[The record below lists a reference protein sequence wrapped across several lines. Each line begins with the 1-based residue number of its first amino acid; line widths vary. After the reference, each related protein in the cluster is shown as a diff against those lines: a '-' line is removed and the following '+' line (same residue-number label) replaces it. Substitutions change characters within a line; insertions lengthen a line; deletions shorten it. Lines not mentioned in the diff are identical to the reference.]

1 MENSFIQNTTQEPL
15 FTPQYLN
22 VEYFFG
28 KTVEFSRPVIDFFK
42 DPQTWHI
49 FGLIVGFFAIFFIA
63 IIIYSILRMIEI
75 RKAEKEEIDE
85 KIKEALSKEKEKE
98 RNENPRWKYILTLV
112 ESPNESDWR
121 VAIIEA
127 DAMMEEVLRNSGLSG
142 GTVSELL
149 EAAKGSGYQS
159 IQDAWDGHLVRNQI
173 AHEGSD
179 FPVSQVESR
188 RVVKMFQNFF
198 EELQVI

>member
-28 KTVEFSRPVIDFFK
+28 KIVEFSRTGIDFFK

-63 IIIYSILRMIEI
+63 VIIYSIVRMIEI

-142 GTVSELL
+142 STVSELL
-149 EAAKGSGYQS
+149 EAAKGNGYQS

>member
-28 KTVEFSRPVIDFFK
+28 KTVEFSRTGIDFFK
-42 DPQTWHI
+42 DPQTGHI

-63 IIIYSILRMIEI
+63 VIIYSIVRMIEI
-75 RKAEKEEIDE
+75 RKAEKEEIDQ

-127 DAMMEEVLRNSGLSG
+127 DAMMEEVLRNSDLSG
-142 GTVSELL
+142 STVGELL
-149 EAAKGSGYQS
+149 EAAKGNGYQS